1 MKKLVL
7 SLTML
12 PMLAQGQTLDDCQQ
26 AAEKNYPLIQQYG
39 LIEDHPVDG
48 CQHPEGVATAS
59 VGIGTSHVSE

>member
-39 LIEDHPVDG
+39 LIEK
-48 CQHPEGVATAS
+48 
-59 VGIGTSHVSE
+59 VSSRRPPS

>member
-26 AAEKNYPLIQQYG
+26 AAEKN
-39 LIEDHPVDG
+39 
-48 CQHPEGVATAS
+48 QHPEGVATAS
-59 VGIGTSHVSE
+59 VGSGTGHVSE